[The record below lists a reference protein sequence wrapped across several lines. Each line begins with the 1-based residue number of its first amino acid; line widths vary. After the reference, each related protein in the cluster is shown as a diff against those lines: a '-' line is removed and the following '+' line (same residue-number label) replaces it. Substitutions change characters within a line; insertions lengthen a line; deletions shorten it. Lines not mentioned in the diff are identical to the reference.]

1 MAWAVSLMNDDIT
14 RGRRAGE
21 TTQTLVTCCT
31 EQHHEDL
38 MADSETEHYSW
49 QQHPSGS
56 EGALLG
62 VLAINLMT
70 SNMLIM

>member
-1 MAWAVSLMNDDIT
+1 MNDYIT
-14 RGRRAGE
+14 QGRRVGE

-31 EQHHEDL
+31 EQHPENL
-38 MADSETEHYSW
+38 MADREIEHYSW
-49 QQHPSGS
+49 QQDWSGS
-56 EGALLG
+56 AGALLG